1 MEGCA
6 IDNRSSRRHQHIMR
20 YLAIILLIILATSTR
35 ADPRV
40 GHCSSEKWGHSHCI
54 RSDHFVYDTCNAI
67 ETFSKRHGL
76 DTGFF
81 ARLIG
86 QESRFDPNALSHAN
100 ARGIAQF
107 IPSTARIRGLK
118 DPYNPADALEHSSP
132 ISGRDV
138 QEIRE

>member
-54 RSDHFVYDTCNAI
+54 RSDHFVYDTCKDVECCLISAI
-67 ETFSKRHGL
+67 QGL
-76 DTGFF
+76 ACA
-81 ARLIG
+81 ARVPWK
-86 QESRFDPNALSHAN
+86 Q
-100 ARGIAQF
+100 
-107 IPSTARIRGLK
+107 
-118 DPYNPADALEHSSP
+118 
-132 ISGRDV
+132 ISGELGVDRTTAWRRW
-138 QEIRE
+138 QLALTKIASRLNA